1 MNLEFNSD
9 FYHCDYTFLCLH
21 FNSKNN
27 TPASEEAKVH
37 KVDKTKE
44 VEREMKGRNEKTW
57 KISLGRNERVGGSVN
72 EILLY

>member
-1 MNLEFNSD
+1 M
-9 FYHCDYTFLCLH
+9 
-21 FNSKNN
+21 
-27 TPASEEAKVH
+27 PASEEAKVR

-57 KISLGRNERVGGSVN
+57 KISLGRKERIGGSVN